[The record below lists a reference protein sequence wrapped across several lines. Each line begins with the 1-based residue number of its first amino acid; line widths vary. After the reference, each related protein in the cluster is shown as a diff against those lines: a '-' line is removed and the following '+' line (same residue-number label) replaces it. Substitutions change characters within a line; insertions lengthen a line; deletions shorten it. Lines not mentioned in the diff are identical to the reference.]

1 MLDSFEKDNMDLPQN
16 FRYAGHHCGIKKAT
30 QTEDLSLVVADRPC
44 VAAGVYT
51 RNQVV
56 AAPVVLDR
64 QRTPSSNIR
73 AVIVN
78 SGNANACTGAQGMQ
92 DAVAF
97 TELTAAAI
105 DASPEQILVMS
116 TGIIGEPLP
125 MDVIRTGIPQTAAR
139 LGPGEQEFMAAARGI
154 MTTDTTTK
162 TCFRSLDAGTGQQI
176 SIAGMAKGSGMI
188 GPNMATMLGTILTDA
203 TLTPESA
210 QELLG
215 RYVDASFNSIN
226 VDGHT
231 STNDTV
237 LLLAS
242 GQGEPLTGDHLEAF
256 ASQLEAVC
264 IDLAKQ
270 IVSDGEGAT
279 HLVEIRIEGADNDAD
294 ARLLA
299 EAIAN
304 SPLVKTAFAGN
315 DPNWGRIVSA
325 AGYAGPAMDIESTR
339 LALNGTLLFEA
350 GTPVAFD
357 AEQVAADMQQNRDM
371 LVELRVG
378 KGSGVCRFWTCDLTH
393 EYVTINAEYHT

>member
-1 MLDSFEKDNMDLPQN
+1 MDLPKS
-16 FRYAGHHCGIKKAT
+16 FRFAGHHCGIKKASK
-30 QTEDLSLVVADRPC
+30 TEDLSLVVADHPC

-56 AAPVVLDR
+56 AAPVILDR

-92 DAVAF
+92 DAVSF
-97 TELTAAAI
+97 TELTAAEI
-105 DASPEQILVMS
+105 GVSPEQVLVMS

-125 MDVIRTGIPQTAAR
+125 MEIIRSGIPQTAAR
-139 LGPGEQEFMAAARGI
+139 LGHGEEEFLAAARGI
-154 MTTDTTTK
+154 TTTDTTTK
-162 TCFRSLDAGTGQQI
+162 TSSRSFDAGSGEPI
-176 SIAGMAKGSGMI
+176 NIAGMAKGSGMI

-203 TLTPESA
+203 TLTPEIA
-210 QELLG
+210 QQLLG
-215 RYVDASFNSIN
+215 RFVDASFNSIN

-237 LLLAS
+237 LFLAS
-242 GQGEPLTGDHLEAF
+242 GQDQPLTGEPLEVFARHLE
-256 ASQLEAVC
+256 EVC

-270 IVSDGEGAT
+270 IVTDGEGAT
-279 HLVEIRIEGADNDAD
+279 HLVEIRIEGAQSDAD
-294 ARLLA
+294 ARQMA

-325 AGYAGPAMDIESTR
+325 AGYAGPPMEIESTR

-350 GTPVAFD
+350 GTPVAFE
-357 AEQVAADMQQNRDM
+357 AKQVAASMQQNRDI

-378 KGSGVCRFWTCDLTH
+378 KGNGVCRYWTCDLTH